1 MFKTVLT
8 ALAASAALLFPGMAS
23 AAWPDRP
30 VTVTVPF
37 GAGGEADL
45 VARLLAHSMSK
56 VVGQNIAV
64 QNIVG
69 AAGVTGMNAVV
80 TAKPDGYSL
89 GFSPSAPLAIHPH
102 MRKVPYTLD
111 SFEIIGRAFN
121 APYFVV
127 TQKSSPWNSM
137 EDMINAVKTAP
148 DKVFWASAGV
158 GSLPYMALLKVW
170 NAYGVSPKHVPFTG
184 DADAFQGMAGNRVQV
199 YATTAGTLST
209 FDVKALAIM
218 SEERDPAF
226 PDVPTLREL
235 GHDLRT
241 SQWGCFFAPKGISQD
256 VKDALSAAMEK
267 ACADQEFIEA
277 LHKLG
282 LPPSYLNSTDALEF
296 IRSESAAYGAL
307 IKELAGGKK

>member
-8 ALAASAALLFPGMAS
+8 SLAATAALLLPGMTFAGY
-23 AAWPDRP
+23 PDRP

-45 VARLLAHSMSK
+45 VARLLAYSMSQ
-56 VVGQNIAV
+56 VLGQNIAV

-127 TQKSSPWNSM
+127 TQKSSPWNGM
-137 EDMINAVKTAP
+137 DDMIKAIKAEP

-226 PDVPTLREL
+226 PDVPTFKEL
-235 GHDLRT
+235 GYDLRT
-241 SQWGCFFAPKGISQD
+241 SQWGCLFAPKD
-256 VKDALSAAMEK
+256 VSPEVKTALSAAMEK
-267 ACADQEFIEA
+267 ACADKEFTGA

-282 LPPSYLNSTDALEF
+282 LPSSYLGSTEALEF
-296 IRSESAAYGAL
+296 IKSESAAYETL
-307 IKELAGGKK
+307 IRELAAQRK